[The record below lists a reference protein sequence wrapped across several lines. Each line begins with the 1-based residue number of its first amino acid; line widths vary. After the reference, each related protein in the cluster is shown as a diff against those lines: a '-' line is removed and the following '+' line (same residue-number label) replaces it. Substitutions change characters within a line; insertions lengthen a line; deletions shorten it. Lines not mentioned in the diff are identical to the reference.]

1 MAKFFYW
8 NFQGPASDIPFD
20 PKLRKATTMMKMVVE
35 GLKSLSHSV
44 PGPLVP
50 PHSVPTFLGSMH
62 GEIEPTLNYL
72 KGLAQMDRPRP
83 FLFQNSLHHSTTGF
97 ASQQF
102 QWIGPSYSLCCIR
115 DPQPEILRAGLLQVK
130 DGEPLLLIH
139 AESFPAELA
148 AISNYS
154 SDDVCEILFVDADAA
169 KVLRRRQMLGSF
181 AAVDEFLKS
190 QEIECDLP

>member
-1 MAKFFYW
+1 MAKFYHW
-8 NFQGPASDIPFD
+8 KFQGAVSDLPFD

-35 GLKSLSHSV
+35 GLKSLSDSV
-44 PGPLVP
+44 PGPEVQE
-50 PHSVPTFLGSMH
+50 HSVPTFLGSMH

-72 KGLAQMDRPRP
+72 KGLAQLQRPRP

-115 DPQPEILRAGLLQVK
+115 QPQREILRAGLLQAK
-130 DGEPLLLIH
+130 RGEPLLLIH
-139 AESFPAELA
+139 AESFPKELA

-154 SDDVCEILFVDADAA
+154 SDDVCEILFIDADAA
-169 KVLRRRQMLGSF
+169 QALRRRELKGSF
-181 AAVDEFLKS
+181 VEAVEFLES
-190 QEIECDLP
+190 QEIPCDRQ